1 MSSES
6 ELKGQALVEHLIFMG
21 ALEMDGIDSDTGEM
35 IYSITDKLQH
45 VSPDMY
51 EILTEEFQERMYEM
65 IYAGPQVMKWKFDM
79 GFFK

>member
-1 MSSES
+1 MSNES

>member
-21 ALEMDGIDSDTGEM
+21 ALEMDGVDSETGEM

-45 VSPDMY
+45 VSPEMY
-51 EILTEEFQERMYEM
+51 DVLNEEFQERMYEM

-79 GFFK
+79 GFFR